1 MSPTATTVT
10 VWPVSGGVAGCAGVE
25 GGGAL
30 GGVDPVPGPGG
41 GGDGPVGV
49 EGELPPQAMA
59 IASARDANTAR
70 GDMTDTG

>member
-1 MSPTATTVT
+1 MSPTATSVT
-10 VWPVSGGVAGCAGVE
+10 VCPVSGVDGGCAGVE

-41 GGDGPVGV
+41 GGDGPVGG

-59 IASARDANTAR
+59 IASARDTNTAR
-70 GDMTDTG
+70 GEMADT